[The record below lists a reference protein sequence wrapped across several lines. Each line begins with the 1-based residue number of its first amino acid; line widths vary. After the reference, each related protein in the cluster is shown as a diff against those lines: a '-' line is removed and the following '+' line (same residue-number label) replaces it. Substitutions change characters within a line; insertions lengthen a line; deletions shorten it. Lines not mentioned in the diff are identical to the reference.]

1 MRLSVSMEKLVKA
14 LAIAVGLLGLSAVS
28 LPAHAFQAQVPS
40 AVVKQTDVTT
50 VQFYRDHGYRG
61 RHRGWN
67 RGHDHGYRGG
77 YNRGPGRAPDAVIVT
92 PNRPGVYRGNGFTV
106 RQY

>member
-1 MRLSVSMEKLVKA
+1 MKA

-50 VQFYRDHGYRG
+50 VQYYHDHRYRGHRNYDRGYRNYDRGYRG
-61 RHRGWN
+61 YDR
-67 RGHDHGYRGG
+67 GYRGG
-77 YNRGPGRAPDAVIVT
+77 YGGPGRRPDAVIVT
-92 PNRPGVYRGNGFTV
+92 PNRPGTYQRGGFTI
-106 RQY
+106 RQN